1 MELNSTP
8 FRLSWGSYAEKF
20 CPGFVP
26 HLPQIWSFLCR
37 LRTLMATKNFPR
49 TSTSSSS
56 LPTPSSG
63 SFSSITSEM
72 GGASSGM
79 SCPCFPISSASIPGG
94 LSTIPKKVSSS
105 STGVHTSGISS
116 FSICLL
122 TEASSYLALVTYSF
136 TSSSPEFLSS
146 HSLSLRSLSSRL
158 HWILATILCADLT
171 YSSPLSFT
179 AHRPSICLSSLGIPE
194 EAAMETTQL
203 RSECSV
209 QSLYNS
215 GSSSG
220 PLPDTHR
227 PSSKKH
233 SLSLEYTTLVITTK
247 SS

>member
-1 MELNSTP
+1 MGLIRREVLSRLCAALAPDMELPVPVAHVDGDEEFSPDVHIVLFASNFVIRQFLLHHFRDGRRLFWHVLPLLPHFFCLNS
-8 FRLSWGSYAEKF
+8 R
-20 CPGFVP
+20 
-26 HLPQIWSFLCR
+26 
-37 LRTLMATKNFPR
+37 
-49 TSTSSSS
+49 
-56 LPTPSSG
+56 G
-63 SFSSITSEM
+63 SFHHPQES
-72 GGASSGM
+72 
-79 SCPCFPISSASIPGG
+79 
-94 LSTIPKKVSSS
+94 VSS